1 MLALGAVTGA
11 EALEVVT
18 LHDTGEALALALT
31 GDVDLHARL
40 EHLGGDLLA
49 EGVLGGIRG
58 ADLDEVATGVTSA
71 LAK

>member
-18 LHDTGEALALALT
+18 LHDAGEALALALA
-31 GDVDLHARL
+31 GDVDLHAGL
-40 EHLGGDLLA
+40 EHLGGDFLA
-49 EGVLGGIRG
+49 QRVLGGVRG
-58 ADLDEVATGVTSA
+58 ADLDEVTAGVTSA